1 MPRFNEFILLPP
13 SRRSRSIQP
22 YPLPHYPL
30 TPLQPTSQSLRPIHP
45 AISSPLP
52 PGRRLPPPRRRL
64 PSPRRRL
71 SSSPPSHLPPPS
83 PLPPPRRR
91 LPPPR
96 RRLSSSPPS
105 PLLLPAVASPPSRP
119 SLSSSRRRPSPSRPF
134 PPPPGR
140 LSLLPAVASRSSPRS
155 PLPTPR
161 RRLSFPLRRP
171 ATGARAQARVG
182 TRARIVLSGTV
193 VIRCVPGPSVLPS
206 PF

>member
-1 MPRFNEFILLPP
+1 MFYRFLLPP

-119 SLSSSRRRPSPSRPF
+119 SPLFLPAVAFPSSPRSPL
-134 PPPPGR
+134 PPPR
-140 LSLLPAVASRSSPRS
+140 RCLSLLPAVASPYSSPS
-155 PLPTPR
+155 PL
-161 RRLSFPLRRP
+161 
-171 ATGARAQARVG
+171 
-182 TRARIVLSGTV
+182 
-193 VIRCVPGPSVLPS
+193 LPS
-206 PF
+206 PPSGDRCTSASAGWYASTDCFIRHRGYQKKEMERKGERVRI